1 MIEGTWSVIS
11 SNQRLQCPI
20 HNCSLILI
28 NNMERYCRFLGLK
41 VFNSDNS
48 YMFSCSRNAQ
58 ATEVEKPQL
67 QITSFLKWW
76 TRISNE
82 YLIRQSFF
90 WVALWIG
97 HCHLCMRGHVKLSLQ
112 SPEVLGFG
120 LKITTK
126 YFKIVIVWGNKK
138 IKFLVGCLILQ
149 KKTVSMDFTGVGL
162 ITGLVFY
169 TMDFSSI
176 GEHEQNLNMFIICY

>member
-1 MIEGTWSVIS
+1 MLLNNFFYIMIEGTWSVIS
-11 SNQRLQCPI
+11 SDQRLQCPI
-20 HNCSLILI
+20 HNRSLILI

-67 QITSFLKWW
+67 QIIGFDQTKLFLG
-76 TRISNE
+76 
-82 YLIRQSFF
+82 
-90 WVALWIG
+90 VALWIG
-97 HCHLCMRGHVKLSLQ
+97 HCHLCMRGHLKLSVQ
-112 SPEVLGFG
+112 SPEVFGFG
-120 LKITTK
+120 SKSQLRFLKLWTFEEI
-126 YFKIVIVWGNKK
+126 INKN
-138 IKFLVGCLILQ
+138 FLVGCLIQQ
-149 KKTVSMDFTGVGL
+149 KKTVSMDFTGVGW

-176 GEHEQNLNMFIICY
+176 G